1 MSRLRLAPLVP
12 IFLGGSLS
20 ALQGQGLSAKAQL
33 WLGVTSA
40 SNPAPGSSAYG
51 ETLGFIPTLSLAG
64 ETGWLASLDAE
75 LALEGTA
82 ALDGFFGAGEGGVQR
97 SLKPYRAWARYIADN
112 FDLRLGLQKL
122 SFGPGR
128 FLRTLIWFD
137 TLDLRD
143 PTGQT
148 GGVTALR
155 LRYYPGSQLAL
166 WGWLLAADRPDRPSP
181 GGRAEYTFA
190 LGELALTYDYRRAGE
205 HEYASRPFLSPLV
218 DEQRIAADLRIDWH
232 IGFWAEYATIRSI
245 NALPGLPGESQL
257 AMAGGDYTLGWGQG
271 VYVMAEH
278 MWTRVQL
285 PAPLPEQV
293 RQLSVALASYP
304 LGLTDQLLAIGG
316 YDWRTE
322 QTFAFLQWV
331 RSYDYVS
338 LYLMLYAYPEGAGDT
353 GSSSAVAVS
362 GNGAQIMIILNY

>member
-12 IFLGGSLS
+12 ILLGGSLS
-20 ALQGQGLSAKAQL
+20 TLQGQNVSAKAQL
-33 WLGVTSA
+33 WLGVTNA
-40 SNPAPGSSAYG
+40 SDPAPGSSAYG

-64 ETGWLASLDAE
+64 ESGRLAGLDAE
-75 LALEGTA
+75 LAIQGTA
-82 ALDGFFGAGEGGVQR
+82 TLDGFFGAGAGGVQR
-97 SLKPYRAWARYIADN
+97 SLKPYRAWGRYVADN

-166 WGWLLAADRPDRPSP
+166 WGWLLAADRPDIPSP
-181 GGRAEYTFA
+181 GGRAEYTFG
-190 LGELALTYDYRRAGE
+190 LGELALTYDYRRASD

-218 DEQRIAADLRIDWH
+218 DEERIAADVRIDWH
-232 IGFWAEYATIRSI
+232 IGFWAEAASIRSP
-245 NALPGLPGESQL
+245 ALDGESQL
-257 AMAGGDYTLGWGQG
+257 AMLGADYTLGWGQG
-271 VYVMAEH
+271 LYVMAEH
-278 MWTRVQL
+278 LWTRVQL
-285 PAPLPEQV
+285 PALGPEQV
-293 RQLSVALASYP
+293 RQVSVALASYP
-304 LGLTDQLLAIGG
+304 LGMTDQLLAIGG
-316 YDWRTE
+316 YDWHAE
-322 QTFAFLQWV
+322 QTFAFMQWL
-331 RSYDYVS
+331 RSYDYLS
-338 LYLMLYAYPEGAGDT
+338 LYLMFFAYPDGAGDT

-362 GNGAQIMIILNY
+362 GNGAQFMIILNY